1 MGGEPRPTS
10 VAAGDLA
17 LRGRRLAL
25 DAAAAE
31 AFAHFDR
38 ASVSA
43 LLLKGRSITAWLYG
57 ETEARWLADCDL
69 LVAPADTSAADE
81 ILFSLGYRRTWDDRR
96 MPSWWREHAVEWQ
109 RERDNVLLDV
119 HRTLA
124 GIGVDPDVAWR
135 ALSRERASV
144 TVAGRAVPV
153 LGLPARTL
161 HVALHAA
168 HHGIGPSRPIEDL
181 RRAVRTADD
190 GIWRSAAEL
199 ADELDAL
206 DAFTAGLTLDPEGAA
221 LAQRL
226 HLPSRVSTGAAL
238 RAGSPA
244 PLALGFE
251 QLARA
256 RGIRARARIIARKL
270 LPPAEFIRHWDPQ
283 AAQDRPA
290 LVRAYLR
297 RPLWLLRLAPRGL
310 WAWYRARRSVRG

>member
-1 MGGEPRPTS
+1 
-10 VAAGDLA
+10 
-17 LRGRRLAL
+17 
-25 DAAAAE
+25 
-31 AFAHFDR
+31 
-38 ASVSA
+38 
-43 LLLKGRSITAWLYG
+43 
-57 ETEARWLADCDL
+57 
-69 LVAPADTSAADE
+69 
-81 ILFSLGYRRTWDDRR
+81 

-144 TVAGRAVPV
+144 TVAGR
-153 LGLPARTL
+153 GRCRSSGSPARTL

-206 DAFTAGLTLDPEGAA
+206 LDAFAAGLALDPEGAA

-251 QLARA
+251 QLAR
-256 RGIRARARIIARKL
+256 RARNPSEGPDHR
-270 LPPAEFIRHWDPQ
+270 PQ
-283 AAQDRPA
+283 AAASGRLRPPLGPPGGAGPPRAGARLPAAAAVVSAPPRPA
-290 LVRAYLR
+290 RALGVV
-297 RPLWLLRLAPRGL
+297 PSATLGPRLARNNGVRRGAVL
-310 WAWYRARRSVRG
+310 LCID